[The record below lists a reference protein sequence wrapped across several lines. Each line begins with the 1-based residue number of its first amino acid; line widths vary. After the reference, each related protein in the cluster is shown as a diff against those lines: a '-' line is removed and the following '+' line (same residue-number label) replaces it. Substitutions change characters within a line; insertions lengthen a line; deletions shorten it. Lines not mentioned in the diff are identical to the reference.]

1 MNEVSKNKPQ
11 FKINNESIKVLHLID
26 SGGLYGAE
34 VMLLNLVKSQI
45 DLGLNPTILSVGD
58 LGVGEKPIEK
68 AAIELGLPVKAIR
81 FKSGLNIRASL
92 SLLSF
97 AKSQGYDVI
106 HSHGYKFNILLGIL
120 PKFFRKIPFISTLH
134 GYVNAKKYSKMW
146 INELLDRLFIKRADL
161 VVLVNRVMLDNP
173 VIKSIQ
179 LSNYVVIDNGID
191 VSPKFEDNVVVLDE
205 FKNFIDKH
213 DKILGYVGRL
223 SPEKGIKVLLNAL
236 SVVNQDRSVGLV
248 IIGNGSQYDELTEIT
263 SLLGLESNVLFLGY
277 IDKPASYM
285 KYFDSLIMPSFT
297 EGLPITLLEA
307 MNAKVPVIASSVG
320 GIPDV
325 LDESSCGYLVKSGDI
340 EALANSI
347 TFLIV
352 SPLDAVA
359 KVERAYLRVCEYY
372 SSVKMAKEYENAYQQ
387 CMLKYI

>member
-1 MNEVSKNKPQ
+1 MNEVNQDKNQVKSDCT
-11 FKINNESIKVLHLID
+11 SIKVLHLID

-34 VMLLNLVKSQI
+34 VMLLNLVKSQVA
-45 DLGLNPTILSVGD
+45 LGLKPMILSVGD
-58 LGVGEKPIEK
+58 LGVGEKPLEK
-68 AAIELGLPVKAIR
+68 AAIEQGLKVKAIR
-81 FKSGLNIRASL
+81 FKSGLNVRASI

-106 HSHGYKFNILLGIL
+106 HSHGYKFNILLGL
-120 PKFFRKIPFISTLH
+120 WPKVFRKIPFISTLH

-146 INELLDRLFIKRADL
+146 INEVLDRFFIKRADL
-161 VVLVNRVMLDNP
+161 VVLVNRVMLENP

-191 VSPKFEDNVVVLDE
+191 VSSKPDDAVVSNT
-205 FKNFIDKH
+205 FKNFMAGH

-236 SVVNQDRSVGLV
+236 KIVNNDHLVGVV
-248 IIGNGSQYDELTEIT
+248 IIGSGSQYDELNEMT
-263 SLLGLESNVLFLGY
+263 SLLALERNILFLGY
-277 IDKPASYM
+277 IDNPVSYM
-285 KYFDSLIMPSFT
+285 KQFDALIMPSFT

-325 LDESSCGYLVKSGDI
+325 LNESSCGYLVKSGNV

-347 TFLIV
+347 TFLIDT
-352 SPLDAVA
+352 PLDAEA
-359 KVERAYLRVCEYY
+359 KVNRAYRRVCDSY
-372 SSVKMAKEYENAYQQ
+372 SSEKMAKEYENAYQQ
-387 CMLKYI
+387 CILKYV